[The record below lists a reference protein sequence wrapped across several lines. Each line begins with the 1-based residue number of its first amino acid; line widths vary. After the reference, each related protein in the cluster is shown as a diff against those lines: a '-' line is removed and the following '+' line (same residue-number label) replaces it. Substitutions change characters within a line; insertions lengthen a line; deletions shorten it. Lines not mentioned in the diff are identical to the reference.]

1 MTALARGDC
10 HIRRTPAVQ
19 NTIAL
24 TTFVGLDVHQ
34 DSISIALLRPGA
46 ELPDEDQI
54 ANSPEAVRTLVRRWK
69 DPQAVRVCYEAG
81 PTG

>member
-1 MTALARGDC
+1 M
-10 HIRRTPAVQ
+10 Q

-54 ANSPEAVRTLVRRWK
+54 ANSPEAVRTLGGC
-69 DPQAVRVCYEAG
+69 PQLRG
-81 PTG
+81 I